1 MKKVVEWASAAAG
14 VVISF
19 FAGLPPIVSV
29 LLAVMTLDYLTG
41 ILCAIMGRSS
51 KTETGHLSSSVAF
64 TGLLKKALII
74 LVVLLAA
81 LLDHAVSMSAN
92 IQFEAVAGATC
103 LWFIASEGM
112 SILENAAKL
121 GIPIP
126 KIILDAL
133 ELLRSKGNGKANVPT
148 NTSTAQPQD
157 QQPPDQQSAP

>member
-1 MKKVVEWASAAAG
+1 MKKIIEWASAAAG

-19 FAGLPPIVSV
+19 FAGLPPVISV

-41 ILCAIMGRSS
+41 VLCAIMGRSE
-51 KTETGHLSSSVAF
+51 KTQSGHLSSSVAF
-64 TGLLKKALII
+64 TGLMKKALII

-81 LLDHAVSMSAN
+81 LLDRAVAMSAG
-92 IQFEAVAGATC
+92 IEFEAVAGATC

-133 ELLRSKGNGKANVPT
+133 DLIKKKGNGTDPAAVPP
-148 NTSTAQPQD
+148 ST
-157 QQPPDQQSAP
+157 PPNPPTT

>member
-1 MKKVVEWASAAAG
+1 MKKIIEWASAAAG
-14 VVISF
+14 AVISF
-19 FAGLPPIVSV
+19 FAGLPPVISV

-41 ILCAIMGRSS
+41 VLCAIMGRSE
-51 KTETGHLSSSVAF
+51 KTQSGHLSSSVAF
-64 TGLLKKALII
+64 TGLMKKALII

-81 LLDHAVSMSAN
+81 LLDRAVAMSAG
-92 IQFEAVAGATC
+92 IEFEAVAGATC

-133 ELLRSKGNGKANVPT
+133 DLIRKKGNGTDPAAVPP
-148 NTSTAQPQD
+148 STPSN
-157 QQPPDQQSAP
+157 PPTT